1 MISEEA
7 PEEQAARKYM
17 AHKGYPD
24 LDFKRIEEVDDELC
38 WYFIYE
44 LPEGEMELEVEFV
57 DGEWRFTAFMLEG

>member
-1 MISEEA
+1 MMP

-24 LDFKRIEEVDDELC
+24 LDPIGVEGVVDDPHC

-44 LPEGEMELEVEFV
+44 LPEGEMELEVLFEN
-57 DGEWRFTAFMLEG
+57 GQWRFTTFMLED